1 MPETNTQNN
10 TPNTPADATS
20 AAADTNTAQTQE
32 TTPTA
37 DSGAQEPK
45 PENTAAEQSAQT
57 QEPELTIDS
66 YKELDSFDPEY
77 ELDAESM
84 KAFKEVGLKNKI
96 PPAALKAVAEWS
108 LGEVKKQQE
117 AFAKQKEAWREENAK
132 KYGDNLKNVK
142 TNVGRVLADFDKSG
156 EFAKVLQSAGVEDN
170 PAALEFLAA
179 VGDAVLEKGS
189 VNPNASAEGK
199 DVTLEDMYK

>member
-1 MPETNTQNN
+1 MADTQ
-10 TPNTPADATS
+10 TTTTTAAATEPTATPAAT
-20 AAADTNTAQTQE
+20 E
-32 TTPTA
+32 PTA
-37 DSGAQEPK
+37 APTQTNPTAEPAPAAQQQPAEP
-45 PENTAAEQSAQT
+45 Q
-57 QEPELTIDS
+57 LTIDS
-66 YKELDSFDPEY
+66 YKDMGVEAFDEQY
-77 ELDAESM
+77 RLNEESLQS
-84 KAFKEVGLKNKI
+84 FKELGLSNKI
-96 PPAALKAVAEWS
+96 SPEHMKAVAEWTM
-108 LGEVKKQQE
+108 QQIKAQNE
-117 AFAKQKEAWREENAK
+117 AYEKIKAGWRAENEK
-132 KYGDNLKNVK
+132 KYGENLKNVK